1 MKNDKGGVRSYAAM
15 KRFLLWSFLF
25 LTGLALG
32 FALACF
38 RRGSNSDPESSASAS
53 TPPRAPVLITVSAVV
68 DGSDRFI
75 FTRDNVWNEH
85 GKWQGPQ
92 NVLFNGEP
100 WTDLS
105 MPPTGWAEL
114 AKDLDLTR
122 ATLMVRKGRDVIA
135 LEPTAEGFELYFAD
149 TPMGGA
155 EYSATISIPRK

>member
-1 MKNDKGGVRSYAAM
+1 M
-15 KRFLLWSFLF
+15 KRFLLLSLLF
-25 LTGLALG
+25 LAGLAVG
-32 FALACF
+32 SVVAWFW
-38 RRGSNSDPESSASAS
+38 RGSMKAPEGIASLPPS
-53 TPPRAPVLITVSAVV
+53 TPGAVTITISALV

-85 GKWQGPQ
+85 GKWQAPQ

-105 MPPTGWAEL
+105 MPPAGWAEL
-114 AKDLDLTR
+114 SKDLNLTR
-122 ATLMVRKGRDVIA
+122 ASLTVRKGRDVIA

-155 EYSATISIPRK
+155 TYSATISIPRK